1 MNKRILFASYKSL
14 LALLILVAVITQIIN
29 LVGFGVFNLANFFS
43 FFTIES
49 NLFIAVIFALS
60 AWGYWRNRPVK
71 YVTSLRGAAALYM
84 VTTGLVYITL
94 LTGLQES
101 LNTNIPWVNFVLHY
115 FVPAV
120 AFLDWLIDRPAGARL
135 SYKAVLPWLIF
146 PIVWL
151 VYSIVRGAMVG
162 WYAYPFLDPHTGG
175 GLSEVIIVCVG
186 ISILMGGLGALLVW
200 FGSFRF
206 HKK

>member
-29 LVGFGVFNLANFFS
+29 LVGFGVFNPANFFS

-71 YVTSLRGAAALYM
+71 CVTSLRGAAALYM

-120 AFLDWLIDRPAGARL
+120 ALLDWLIDRPAGARH
-135 SYKAVLPWLIF
+135 SYKAVLLWLIF

-151 VYSIVRGAMVG
+151 VYSIVRGVMVG